1 MHAAIRIGI
10 NEKGPQELT
19 VVDHKGKAQKL
30 NAEKGSAILDVP
42 SGYALKVVKIGKET
56 PAE

>member
-10 NEKGPQELT
+10 DEKGPTELM
-19 VVDHKGKAQKL
+19 VVDHKGKSQKL
-30 NAEKGSAILDVP
+30 NAETGAAVIDVP
-42 SGYALKVVKIGKET
+42 AGYALKVVKIGKET